1 MFKQMS
7 DLASLL
13 RSAGELRRKMDNI
26 AVELRC
32 KRVTGSAG
40 AGMVEVDANGLGE
53 VLAVRIDPTLMAGGD
68 REMIEDLLPGAIN
81 QAASKAKELHLE
93 MAQSASEG
101 LSLPGMEE
109 ILSKMMPK

>member
-13 RSAGELRRKMDNI
+13 RNAGDLRRKMDAI
-26 AVELRC
+26 ADELRT

-68 REMIEDLLPGAIN
+68 REMIENLVPGAVN
-81 QAASKAKELHLE
+81 QALNKAKELHME
-93 MAQSASEG
+93 MARSVSEG
-101 LSLPGMEE
+101 LSFPGMEE
-109 ILSKMMPK
+109 ILSKMLPK

>member
-7 DLASLL
+7 DLASLF
-13 RSAGELRRKMDNI
+13 RSAGELRRKMDAI
-26 AVELRC
+26 AVELRA

-53 VLAVRIDPTLMAGGD
+53 VLAVRIDPTLIAGGD
-68 REMIEDLLPGAIN
+68 REMIESLLPGAIN
-81 QAASKAKELHLE
+81 QALNKAKELHLE
-93 MAQSASEG
+93 MAQSAGEG

-109 ILSKMMPK
+109 ILSKMLPK